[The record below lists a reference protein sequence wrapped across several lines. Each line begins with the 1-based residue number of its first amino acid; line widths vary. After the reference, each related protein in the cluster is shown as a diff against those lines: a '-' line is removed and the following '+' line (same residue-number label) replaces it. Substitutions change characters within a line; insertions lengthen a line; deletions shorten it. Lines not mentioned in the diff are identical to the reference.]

1 MPKSAKKN
9 KIIYR
14 LHDEEAAISDS
25 KTLHDYS
32 ILKDAIIRKYQKLFV
47 EAQAQLTVGDKIEV
61 IELLDS
67 HKIVGTI
74 ISMDGYSIV
83 IDVQG
88 TSFSTI
94 TTDNFPLI
102 RSINKIG

>member
-1 MPKSAKKN
+1 MPKSAK

-14 LHDEEAAISDS
+14 LHDEEAAIADS
-25 KTLHDYS
+25 KALHDYS
-32 ILKDAIIRKYQKLFV
+32 LLKDAIINKYQELFA
-47 EAQAQLTVGDKIEV
+47 EAQAHLTIGDKIEV

-74 ISMDGYSIV
+74 VNMDGNSIV

-88 TSFSTI
+88 TAFSTI
-94 TTDNFPLI
+94 IPDNFPLI
-102 RSINKIG
+102 RSINRIG